1 MTQKS
6 PLLVASVAAAG
17 LGMVM
22 YDNTA
27 VTVALPAI
35 RDAFH
40 TDTSSLQWMLN
51 GLSLMTGSMLP
62 FSGALGD
69 RFGPKRTFRAGI
81 LLFAAAALM
90 GSFSTSI
97 GMLIGFRVLQGFGGA
112 LLLPNS
118 TALLNANVTP
128 ETRNHTVGLWISISA
143 TGLIVGP
150 LGGGLLISHFG
161 WRAALYGHT
170 VIALFGAWRI
180 GKLDDGPRR
189 ENSLDFPGIFT
200 ASATALALCAG
211 LIQFGRRHA
220 NYPLATTLIVL
231 GLLLGYLFYR
241 IEHRVEH
248 PLVDPSWLTDV
259 RTRGVLLACAIYNGT
274 IAASTFLISVLSQ
287 DSRHLS
293 PLQGGIVVWM
303 SCILMPV
310 GSRISGRIKNVP
322 DLRKIMLRGS
332 IALSVGYVIIAAL
345 SQGPF
350 LLMLAT
356 LSIAGFCAGLLFSG
370 DTIAILNILEP
381 AKASS
386 GLATL
391 SLVRQIGAV
400 FGIALIGSASE
411 LFGRAT
417 SIDNGKSLAIALAG
431 VATLSCYFLLK
442 KALTATVHD

>member
-27 VTVALPAI
+27 ITVALPAI

-170 VIALFGAWRI
+170 IIALFGAWRI

-189 ENSLDFPGIFT
+189 ENSLDFPGILT
-200 ASATALALCAG
+200 ASFT
-211 LIQFGRRHA
+211 
-220 NYPLATTLIVL
+220 
-231 GLLLGYLFYR
+231 
-241 IEHRVEH
+241 
-248 PLVDPSWLTDV
+248 
-259 RTRGVLLACAIYNGT
+259 
-274 IAASTFLISVLSQ
+274 
-287 DSRHLS
+287 
-293 PLQGGIVVWM
+293 
-303 SCILMPV
+303 
-310 GSRISGRIKNVP
+310 
-322 DLRKIMLRGS
+322 
-332 IALSVGYVIIAAL
+332 
-345 SQGPF
+345 
-350 LLMLAT
+350 
-356 LSIAGFCAGLLFSG
+356 
-370 DTIAILNILEP
+370 
-381 AKASS
+381 
-386 GLATL
+386 
-391 SLVRQIGAV
+391 
-400 FGIALIGSASE
+400 
-411 LFGRAT
+411 
-417 SIDNGKSLAIALAG
+417 
-431 VATLSCYFLLK
+431 
-442 KALTATVHD
+442 

>member
-1 MTQKS
+1 MSEKS
-6 PLLVASVAAAG
+6 PFLVASVAAAG

-40 TDTSSLQWMLN
+40 ADTSSLQWMLN

-97 GMLIGFRVLQGFGGA
+97 GMLIAFRVLQGIGGA

-118 TALLNANVTP
+118 TALLNANVTS

-161 WRAALYGHT
+161 WHAALYGHT

-180 GKLDDGPRR
+180 RKLDDGPRR
-189 ENSLDFPGIFT
+189 ENSLDFPGIVT
-200 ASATALALCAG
+200 ASLTALMLCAG
-211 LIQFGRRHA
+211 LIQFGRRQA
-220 NYPLATTLIVL
+220 NYPLATALLVT

-241 IEHRVEH
+241 IEHKVEH
-248 PLVDPSWLTDV
+248 PLVDPAWLTDV

-274 IAASTFLISVLSQ
+274 IAASTFLISVMSQ
-287 DSRHLS
+287 DSRHLT
-293 PLQGGIVVWM
+293 PFQGGIVVWM
-303 SCILMPV
+303 SCVLMPV
-310 GSRISGRIKNVP
+310 GSRISGKIKSVP
-322 DLRKIMLRGS
+322 DLKKIMLRGS
-332 IALSVGYVIIAAL
+332 IALSIGYVLIAAI

-350 LLMLAT
+350 LLMLLT
-356 LSIAGFCAGLLFSG
+356 LSISGFCAGLLFSG

-400 FGIALIGSASE
+400 FGIALLGSASE

-417 SIDNGKSLAIALAG
+417 NTNDGKSLAIALAG
-431 VATLSCYFLLK
+431 VVTLSCFFLLR